1 MDPTR
6 VVLDC
11 DTANEVDDQFAI
23 AHALGVPEGTLDV
36 RGVISVHNTTAHGPG
51 SREMYQE
58 EAERVVALCGSDVPC
73 IPGAE
78 RPLESREEPVPSAG
92 LEFLVEEA
100 RMSPLTII
108 ATGPATDAA
117 SLFLAAP
124 ESRENVR
131 VVWLG
136 GFGDETSYGVWQ
148 NRMGELNGR
157 ADVAA
162 YRTLL
167 EEPVDLLHIPTW
179 PAPAKLLVDPDPFG
193 EELRALGRPI
203 ASYLAEILQLWAT
216 EHGQPEKRKELW
228 DLACV
233 AAIADPESV
242 TARPQA
248 IPTLDAA
255 GAHDFTQPGREVDVV
270 TDLDER
276 RILAGL
282 MEALKRLPDGHQPS
296 ALGYRPIA
304 DG

>member
-1 MDPTR
+1 MDQAR

-23 AHALGVPEGTLDV
+23 AHALGLPEVTLDV

-51 SREMYQE
+51 SRDMYQE
-58 EAERVVALCGSDVPC
+58 EAERVVALCASDVPC

-78 RPLESREEPVPSAG
+78 RPMESREEPVPSAG

-100 RMSPLTII
+100 RLSPLTVI
-108 ATGPATDAA
+108 ATGPATDVA

-136 GFGDETSYGVWQ
+136 GFGDEASYRVWQ

-157 ADVAA
+157 ADISAW
-162 YRTLL
+162 RTLL
-167 EEPVDLLHIPTW
+167 EAPVDLLHIPTW
-179 PAPAKLLVDPDPFG
+179 PAPAKILVDPTTFG
-193 EELRALGRPI
+193 EELRALGRPV
-203 ASYLAEILQLWAT
+203 ASYLAEILQLWTA
-216 EHGQPEKRKELW
+216 EHGGQLGGGKELW

-233 AAIADPESV
+233 AAVADPG
-242 TARPQA
+242 A
-248 IPTLDAA
+248 ITSGPVAVPTLDAA

-270 TDLDER
+270 WDLDER
-276 RILAGL
+276 RVLAGL
-282 MEALKRLPDGHQPS
+282 MGTLARHPES
-296 ALGYRPIA
+296 W
-304 DG
+304 

>member
-1 MDPTR
+1 MDQTR
-6 VVLDC
+6 VIIDC

-51 SREMYQE
+51 SRDMYQE

-78 RPLESREEPVPSAG
+78 RPLESKEEPAPSAG

-100 RMSPLTII
+100 RQAPLTII

-124 ESRENVR
+124 ESRKNVR

-136 GFGDETSYGVWQ
+136 GFGDETSYGAWQ

-179 PAPAKLLVDPDPFG
+179 PAPAKLLVDPASFG

-203 ASYLAEILQLWAT
+203 ASYLAKILQLWAT
-216 EHGQPEKRKELW
+216 EYGQPEKQKELW

-233 AAIADPESV
+233 AAIADPGAV
-242 TARPQA
+242 TAEPLA
-248 IPTLDAA
+248 VPTLDAA
-255 GAHDFTQPGREVDVV
+255 GAHDFSQPGRNVDVV

-276 RILAGL
+276 RILASL
-282 MEALKRLPDGHQPS
+282 MEALERHPETG
-296 ALGYRPIA
+296 
-304 DG
+304 